1 MYKDSVSL
9 KKTAKSRIR
18 KRIRKK
24 ISGSPERPRAFIYKS
39 NRHIYIQVIDDQ
51 SGKVLA
57 SASTLEKEFKEKNK
71 NSKNIDA
78 SQTVGKLIASKLKKN
93 DRRWGSSRQETVQD
107 FVVFTMRC
115 STGFTAGS
123 GPPSWLTPSAF
134 NAA

>member
-51 SGKVLA
+51 NGRVLA
-57 SASTLEKEFKEKNK
+57 SASTLEKDFKEKNK
-71 NSKNIDA
+71 NTKNVDA
-78 SQTVGKLIASKLKKN
+78 SQAIGKLIAGRLKK
-93 DRRWGSSRQETVQD
+93 SKIKT
-107 FVVFTMRC
+107 VVFDRGLYPYHGRVKTMAEPMRKE
-115 STGFTAGS
+115 GIIF
-123 GPPSWLTPSAF
+123 
-134 NAA
+134 

>member
-1 MYKDSVSL
+1 VYKDSVSL

-24 ISGSPERPRAFIYKS
+24 ISGSPDRPRAFVYKS

-78 SQTVGKLIASKLKKN
+78 SQKVGKLIASKLKKN
-93 DRRWGSSRQETVQD
+93 KIKT
-107 FVVFTMRC
+107 VVFDRGLYPYHGRVKTLAEAMRKE
-115 STGFTAGS
+115 GIIF
-123 GPPSWLTPSAF
+123 
-134 NAA
+134 

>member
-24 ISGSPERPRAFIYKS
+24 ISGSSERPRAFVYKS

-78 SQTVGKLIASKLKKN
+78 SQSVGKLIASKLKKN
-93 DRRWGSSRQETVQD
+93 KIKT
-107 FVVFTMRC
+107 VVFDRGLYPYHGRVKTLAEAMRKE
-115 STGFTAGS
+115 GIIF
-123 GPPSWLTPSAF
+123 
-134 NAA
+134 